1 MLSYINFTRLI
12 YFRSSIRLKSFSCG
26 HSELNLIVSD
36 MKELRSVAKQFTNAQ
51 ETVWKDLHKWASRER
66 NQAIK
71 ESFNHLSELNRL
83 WTEVQTEFVGKFSV
97 LSKLFKSV
105 LQTQYYMSCFV
116 HFIYPTSSVIVRI
129 VFIICF
135 SFTT

>member
-1 MLSYINFTRLI
+1 MLSYINFIRLI

-97 LSKLFKSV
+97 
-105 LQTQYYMSCFV
+105 FV
-116 HFIYPTSSVIVRI
+116 KVV
-129 VFIICF
+129 
-135 SFTT
+135 